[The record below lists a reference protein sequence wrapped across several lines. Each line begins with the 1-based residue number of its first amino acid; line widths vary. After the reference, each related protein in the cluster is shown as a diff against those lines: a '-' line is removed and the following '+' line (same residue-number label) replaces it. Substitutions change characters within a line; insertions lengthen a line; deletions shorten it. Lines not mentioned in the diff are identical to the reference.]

1 MERPLA
7 DEIRPQTL
15 DEVVGQ
21 KHISIPLQRAIEQD
35 RLAHAYLFSGPR
47 GTGKTS
53 MAKILAKAVNCLHPN
68 GVNPC
73 NECQS
78 CREIN
83 AGSSLDVYEI
93 DAASNRGIEEIR
105 ALRESVRTLPAV
117 SRKKVYIIDEVH
129 MLTKEAFN
137 ALLKTLEE
145 PEGNVHF
152 ILITHDL
159 DALLPTIISRGE
171 RFGFLPLSENDYDS
185 FIHRRKDIHF
195 PRGMDEKILF
205 QLSEGNP
212 GITLEVCDE
221 GGSAQPE
228 SAMDFWETV
237 TGSDRPFS
245 TLSSMEF
252 KERKDFLKMLR
263 WILLVGRDIY
273 VLAETGNPASL
284 RCVTVAAR
292 EKRIAPFWQGEK
304 GEEALLALKTAE
316 TAVARYINIK
326 NIWDMI
332 LITLEHI
339 QKGEKEWIR

>member
-1 MERPLA
+1 MKEQIKGLRDDNNRLLDQIDALIKEVSSLKEALLQKGESLSKQQRLTKGLAKLVSNTSEQQQAPQSAISEEERQKTPVLTLA
-7 DEIRPQTL
+7 DEQVWYLHP
-15 DEVVGQ
+15 VGMEL
-21 KHISIPLQRAIEQD
+21 KIEQF
-35 RLAHAYLFSGPR
+35 RTFLSA
-47 GTGKTS
+47 
-53 MAKILAKAVNCLHPN
+53 MASFDEKPHVC
-68 GVNPC
+68 
-73 NECQS
+73 
-78 CREIN
+78 
-83 AGSSLDVYEI
+83 
-93 DAASNRGIEEIR
+93 
-105 ALRESVRTLPAV
+105 
-117 SRKKVYIIDEVH
+117 IIDEAQTMMDPV
-129 MLTKEAFN
+129 AN

>member
-1 MERPLA
+1 
-7 DEIRPQTL
+7 
-15 DEVVGQ
+15 
-21 KHISIPLQRAIEQD
+21 
-35 RLAHAYLFSGPR
+35 
-47 GTGKTS
+47 
-53 MAKILAKAVNCLHPN
+53 
-68 GVNPC
+68 
-73 NECQS
+73 
-78 CREIN
+78 
-83 AGSSLDVYEI
+83 
-93 DAASNRGIEEIR
+93 
-105 ALRESVRTLPAV
+105 
-117 SRKKVYIIDEVH
+117 
-129 MLTKEAFN
+129 
-137 ALLKTLEE
+137 
-145 PEGNVHF
+145 
-152 ILITHDL
+152 
-159 DALLPTIISRGE
+159 
-171 RFGFLPLSENDYDS
+171 
-185 FIHRRKDIHF
+185 
-195 PRGMDEKILF
+195 MDEKVLF

-273 VLAETGNPASL
+273 VLAETGNPTSL

>member
-1 MERPLA
+1 MAGFFPHVEGQEKVQKEIKRLLEEDRLPHTLIFYGDEGLGKTTAALDLSGILTGKAEKLMNELAELSEEERQKTPVLTLA
-7 DEIRPQTL
+7 DEQVWYLHP
-15 DEVVGQ
+15 VGMEL
-21 KHISIPLQRAIEQD
+21 KIEQF
-35 RLAHAYLFSGPR
+35 RTFLSA
-47 GTGKTS
+47 
-53 MAKILAKAVNCLHPN
+53 MASFDEKPHVC
-68 GVNPC
+68 
-73 NECQS
+73 
-78 CREIN
+78 
-83 AGSSLDVYEI
+83 
-93 DAASNRGIEEIR
+93 
-105 ALRESVRTLPAV
+105 
-117 SRKKVYIIDEVH
+117 IIDEAQTMMDPV
-129 MLTKEAFN
+129 AN

-171 RFGFLPLSENDYDS
+171 RFGFLPLSETDYDS

-195 PRGMDEKILF
+195 PRGMDEKVLF

-273 VLAETGNPASL
+273 VLSETGNPTSL